1 MNPTDSELS
10 KVKNTLSE
18 YKNKIV
24 EGEELDEKEDALE
37 IDIDG
42 GRIWVHP
49 KSDGTT
55 VKIHYFNDTGDPDT
69 TFTGTGVIMH
79 YITDE
84 LGFPH
89 HGKFE
94 PHISF
99 FSNERRTHK
108 IYFEYFRED

>member
-1 MNPTDSELS
+1 MNPTDSELLE
-10 KVKNTLSE
+10 VKNTLNS

-24 EGEELDEKEDALE
+24 EGQELDKEKDALE

-55 VKIHYFNDTGDPDT
+55 VKIHYFNDTGDPET
-69 TFTGTGVIMH
+69 VFSGTGVIMH
-79 YITDE
+79 HINDE
-84 LGFPH
+84 IGFPY

-94 PHISF
+94 PFSSF

-108 IYFEYFRED
+108 IDFEYFRED